1 MKHAI
6 MKTLGTDAT
15 IEDVTKAAMSVYD
28 ALVEDTI
35 PFGRAKEM
43 TNALGKTIN
52 SVKIRLEYAALRKE
66 TPEIDF
72 MKPKKAAKS

>member
-1 MKHAI
+1 MKHAT
-6 MKTLGTDAT
+6 MKTLGPNAT
-15 IEDVTKAAMSVYD
+15 IEDVTQAAMSVYD

-35 PFGRAKEM
+35 AFGRAKEM

-66 TPEIDF
+66 VPDIAF
-72 MKPKKAAKS
+72 MATKKAAK

>member
-1 MKHAI
+1 MKHAT
-6 MKTLGTDAT
+6 MKTLGPDAT
-15 IEDVTKAAMSVYD
+15 IEDVTRASISVYD

-35 PFGRAKEM
+35 AFGRAKEM

-66 TPEIDF
+66 APEIAF
-72 MKPKKAAKS
+72 MEVGKPSK